1 VSVFRLHAL
10 NRFLSRVRS
19 WGFPAAIIFPAVMML
34 ASAVLL
40 SLPAFAGLG
49 DDASSV
55 QADQAHMQA
64 ALRSTQTAAYTVHE
78 ITAPTGTIVRE
89 YVSAAGKVFGVA
101 WQGPWRPDMR
111 QILSNYFENY
121 RQASQAQ
128 VNSHAG
134 RRPLV
139 IQQPELVLESGGH
152 MRSFMGRAYIPALLP
167 AGMSAETIQ

>member
-1 VSVFRLHAL
+1 
-10 NRFLSRVRS
+10 
-19 WGFPAAIIFPAVMML
+19 
-34 ASAVLL
+34 
-40 SLPAFAGLG
+40 
-49 DDASSV
+49 
-55 QADQAHMQA
+55 
-64 ALRSTQTAAYTVHE
+64 
-78 ITAPTGTIVRE
+78 
-89 YVSAAGKVFGVA
+89 VA

-167 AGMSAETIQ
+167 AGVSAETIQ